1 MVVKLLFLK
10 WIEIEGNP
18 TSMIKLNNSNWAM
31 WKSMIED
38 FLTIKDF
45 LDSLEGEE
53 SRPKDISDLEW
64 NKMNKKA
71 IVYIRQWID
80 TFSHYHVAN
89 ETNVYNLW
97 KKLEL
102 VFEQKIVGNK
112 IFLLKKLVNMKLKE
126 GTLMTDHLNAF

>member
-80 TFSHYHVAN
+80 TSSHYHVAN

>member
-1 MVVKLLFLK
+1 
-10 WIEIEGNP
+10 
-18 TSMIKLNNSNWAM
+18 
-31 WKSMIED
+31 MIED
-38 FLTIKDF
+38 FLTIKDL